1 MARNVFSRIETA
13 VTRFAMAAAT
23 LVVLLSAAGAGAQ
36 SAADRGSSDLGAT
49 PVAIDGWRYV
59 KGPSDLHVYLCNH
72 PGCATG
78 SRASFIS
85 YPAGAAF
92 PGQLR
97 GQRGAMGEMLQERL
111 APCTLVFDGISLPLS
126 PVPGLMHCVATAVD
140 GTKTYDAMGII
151 NGSNLSVSLISS
163 SNDQTASDANYRQ
176 FEAALRAVMNSDLG
190 TRP

>member
-23 LVVLLSAAGAGAQ
+23 LVVLLSVAGAAAQ
-36 SAADRGSSDLGAT
+36 SAADRGSDLGAA

-59 KGPSDLHVYLCNH
+59 KRPSDLHVYLCNH

-97 GQRGAMGEMLQERL
+97 RQLDAMREMLQERL

-126 PVPGLMHCVATAVD
+126 RVPGPMHCVATAVD

-176 FEAALRAVMNSDLG
+176 FEAALKAVMNSDLG